1 MCRIHAIIGPMIN
14 LYILLMV
21 MAGMTVAAQTAINA
35 ELRVVASSALW
46 AMNISFAV
54 TMLIGVAA
62 IVVVAAM
69 GRLSPPA
76 PALWRAP
83 WWIWLGGVPG
93 AIYVLLAVVLTQ
105 RLGTGLLTAAGIL
118 GQLSTALLIDHY
130 GWFGMPVSRLS
141 VPRIV
146 GGVLLMVGVVLTR
159 WR

>member
-1 MCRIHAIIGPMIN
+1 MRLMRSSGQMTN

-21 MAGMTVAAQTAINA
+21 MVGAAVAAQTAINA

-54 TMLIGVAA
+54 TMLIGVVA
-62 IVVVAAM
+62 IVAAAAT
-69 GRLSPPA
+69 GRLVAPA
-76 PALWRAP
+76 PTLWRAP
-83 WWIWLGGVPG
+83 WWIWMGGVPG

-105 RLGTGLLTAAGIL
+105 RLGAGLLTAAGIL
-118 GQLSTALLIDHY
+118 GQLATALLIDHY

-141 VPRIV
+141 LPRMV
-146 GGVLLMVGVVLTR
+146 GGALLMIGVVLTR

>member
-1 MCRIHAIIGPMIN
+1 MMN

-21 MAGMTVAAQTAINA
+21 MAGTAVAAQTAINA

-62 IVVVAAM
+62 IVVVAAT

-93 AIYVLLAVVLTQ
+93 AIYVLLAVLLTQ

-130 GWFGMPVSRLS
+130 GWFGVPVSRLS
-141 VPRIV
+141 IPRIV
-146 GGVLLMVGVVLTR
+146 GGVLLMIGVVLTR